1 MDTTAADTGTEAER
15 NLLLITYIL
24 HALAPFNG
32 LTAIA
37 GIIISHIKVNETASA
52 FIRSHHSWLIR
63 TFWWGLLWAVVCG
76 ILTVILVGALGFVV
90 LGIWWLYRVI
100 RGFINY
106 SERRPMPA

>member
-1 MDTTAADTGTEAER
+1 MESQVTDAGTEPER

-37 GIIISHIKVNETASA
+37 GIIISHIKVNETSSA

-63 TFWWGLLWAVVCG
+63 TFWWGLLWAVICG
-76 ILTVILVGALGFVV
+76 VLTVVLIGAFGFFV

-100 RGFINY
+100 RGFIGY
-106 SERRPMPA
+106 SERKLMPA